1 VLYIKKYSTSKKYS
15 TVQYSTVLV
24 SKQIKKQAGRQAEQ
38 SRQQAAMNI
47 IYLYIIN

>member
-24 SKQIKKQAGRQAEQ
+24 SKQIKKQAGRQSRAG
-38 SRQQAAMNI
+38 SRQQ
-47 IYLYIIN
+47 